1 MKNKNNFYF
10 IFENTSN
17 VSSSQMKILEE
28 ATDEHGT
35 TKIAFETK
43 LQTANE
49 RNQNGR
55 IYSTKV
61 CENITKQLSNRA
73 KKGSLMMEI
82 DHPMFISDSPETLR
96 KRAAVVEVNNSA
108 AKLRKVFMR
117 GNDIIGEVETLSGFK
132 GPDFANLV
140 VKDKVNIG
148 FSLRALGSVEPMHD
162 GTLMVKTPIKPIT
175 YDIVSNPSHDN
186 ARILK
191 FLPESCNEFVPEN
204 SMSLMESVDQMDLDQ
219 TMVCEG
225 GQCVMKFIDD
235 IIRENFNEVIS
246 NKIKFLI

>member
-1 MKNKNNFYF
+1 MKDKNNFYF
-10 IFENTSN
+10 IFENTSSIPSDQ
-17 VSSSQMKILEE
+17 VKILEE
-28 ATDEHGT
+28 ATDERGN
-35 TKIAFETK
+35 TKIAFETR
-43 LQTANE
+43 LQTADE

-55 IYSTKV
+55 IYSKRV
-61 CENITKQLSNRA
+61 CENITTQLSNRA

-82 DHPMFISDSPETLR
+82 DHPMFISDSPQTLM

-108 AKLRKVFMR
+108 AKLRKVYMR

-148 FSLRALGSVEPMHD
+148 FSLRALGSVEPMND

-175 YDIVSNPSHDN
+175 YDIVSNPSHVE

-191 FLPESCNEFVPEN
+191 FLPESCNDFIPTD
-204 SMSLMESVDQMDLDQ
+204 SMSLMESVDDMDLSQ

-225 GQCVMKFIDD
+225 GQCVMKFVDD
-235 IIRENFNEVIS
+235 IIREQFNEIIS